1 MEPARPP
8 NYRFRGIVSAPAF
21 REPFLAAALPAPV
34 KRRNRQSVA
43 PAHLPHSTA
52 CCTDIVKINQ
62 RVKIDSDS
70 HLGLES
76 GKFFN
81 ISFNQDCDAKSFVD

>member
-21 REPFLAAALPAPV
+21 RERFLAAALLAPV

-43 PAHLPHSTA
+43 PAHLPHSR
-52 CCTDIVKINQ
+52 DIPEVFASLGKITP
-62 RVKIDSDS
+62 KFY
-70 HLGLES
+70 S
-76 GKFFN
+76 GGPHEP
-81 ISFNQDCDAKSFVD
+81 